1 MHAVLRINK
10 NNGVCFGRH
19 FSLSFLFYSFFLSLH
34 FCVADRHRHT
44 ETHTHTIKSL
54 HLALLLLLATVL
66 LRLLPMGPAP
76 VRATPPCSSS
86 SSSSC
91 VRLCF
96 FLFFLV
102 SSLPRSH
109 FAHDDFFS
117 FRFTPIFVS
126 CFFLHFFL
134 VSVSFLFVHDD
145 GTGDGPAYTPSSPA
159 HFLTTRNGEEN
170 RKETNRQQEPNTAT
184 TNKRKPTVLRLT
196 PAPPPH
202 THT

>member
-1 MHAVLRINK
+1 M
-10 NNGVCFGRH
+10 
-19 FSLSFLFYSFFLSLH
+19 
-34 FCVADRHRHT
+34 
-44 ETHTHTIKSL
+44 
-54 HLALLLLLATVL
+54 LATVL

-196 PAPPPH
+196 PAPPPTH
-202 THT
+202 THLADISPSPAPSPIHSRTLRLCFFFFCNFYLQLPFIHLIHPCAPLR